1 MIAAVKLLSGVLLVP
16 GPEIMRFFRFGA
28 KAAPSRFRVRKC
40 GLAGTLAAR
49 DVGSAALLLA
59 PQMILPRGSSSA
71 YSPAAL
77 PRFGPAKRFSV
88 SPLRPATR
96 CGPVAPLRGEALH
109 LSIVPLRPAEAAHLS
124 SAPLRPDEAFQCC
137 SAAAPSVAPLRPAEV
152 APRCGLA
159 KRCIS
164 A

>member
-28 KAAPSRFRVRKC
+28 KAAPSCFRVWKC

-88 SPLRPATR
+88 SPLRPATQWPR
-96 CGPVAPLRGEALH
+96 F
-109 LSIVPLRPAEAAHLS
+109 S
-124 SAPLRPDEAFQCC
+124 SAPFLSAMHGVTSWLNEPHGVARPSGRRNC
-137 SAAAPSVAPLRPAEV
+137 R
-152 APRCGLA
+152 
-159 KRCIS
+159 
-164 A
+164 